1 MAFGVGIAVA
11 VAVGFVV
18 PRPGGS
24 LRGPY
29 TSGSYLLAF
38 GEYSHWLQP
47 WRSYLLTVQERAR

>member
-1 MAFGVGIAVA
+1 MLAVAFAVA
-11 VAVGFVV
+11 VAFLA

-24 LRGPY
+24 LGGPY
-29 TSGSYLLAF
+29 TSRGYLLAF